1 MRKIFVLIVA
11 LLFAFSLTTAFA
23 ADKAADTKA
32 APAPA
37 KEEKKAEPK
46 KVAEKKHQLSGEVKA
61 VDAKAA
67 TVTVKGKKEMTFTA
81 DEKMLKDVK
90 IGDKIVVTY
99 TEKDGK
105 ATATGI
111 KAAKVKGEKKAE
123 KKEEKKTDE
132 KKVEPAAKPAE
143 PAKTMK
149 KKKGVEGC

>member
-1 MRKIFVLIVA
+1 MKKIIALIVA
-11 LLFAFSLTTAFA
+11 LMFAFSLTAAFA

-32 APAPA
+32 APA

-46 KVAEKKHQLSGEVKA
+46 KHQLTGVVKA

-67 TVTVKGKKEMTFTA
+67 AITLKGKKEMTFTA

-90 IGDKIVVTY
+90 VGDKVVVTY

-111 KAAKVKGEKKAE
+111 KAAKVKA
-123 KKEEKKTDE
+123 E
-132 KKVEPAAKPAE
+132 KKVEAKCGIV
-143 PAKTMK
+143 TSFRRFLMWR
-149 KKKGVEGC
+149 

>member
-1 MRKIFVLIVA
+1 MKKILVLIVA
-11 LLFAFSLTTAFA
+11 LLFAFSLTAAFA

-46 KVAEKKHQLSGEVKA
+46 KVAEKKHQLTGEVKA

-111 KAAKVKGEKKAE
+111 KAAKTKGEKKAD
-123 KKEEKKTDE
+123 KKEEKKDD

>member
-1 MRKIFVLIVA
+1 MKKISALIIA
-11 LLFAFSLTTAFA
+11 FLFAFSLTAAFA

-32 APAPA
+32 APV

-46 KVAEKKHQLSGEVKA
+46 KAADSKHQLKGEVKA

-81 DEKMLKDVK
+81 EEKMLKDVK
-90 IGDKIVVTY
+90 VGDSVVVTY

-111 KAAKVKGEKKAE
+111 KAAKVKGAKKADKKVE
-123 KKEEKKTDE
+123 KKEDKKE
-132 KKVEPAAKPAE
+132 EPAAKPAE
-143 PAKTMK
+143 PAKNTK
-149 KKKGVEGC
+149 KKKSIEGC